1 MKTTRLNCLYVGCG
15 THRLKGFQHAEINIQ
30 KKNLKPPE
38 ILCDITKSIPLPDKS
53 QDLIFSRHTLEHLTY
68 KQLINHFLECNRLI
82 KYNGYIRMC
91 LPDFDL
97 MIKDYLDKK
106 YIPNSKLMDELDM
119 IGPNENY
126 TDSFINR
133 ILYPDHFYIHNYDT
147 LFRALK
153 KCGFSNIKRK
163 EPGNTSIKN
172 IEIKNELLSCEKGD
186 INCEIILEAQKIDLP
201 SVRHFDLKEKTK
213 LINNFLS
220 FFNLKITKFH
230 HRKPRFP
237 QRYWFQEKFFNL
249 KKLFNFKN
257 NS

>member
-1 MKTTRLNCLYVGCG
+1 
-15 THRLKGFQHAEINIQ
+15 
-30 KKNLKPPE
+30 
-38 ILCDITKSIPLPDKS
+38 
-53 QDLIFSRHTLEHLTY
+53 
-68 KQLINHFLECNRLI
+68 
-82 KYNGYIRMC
+82 MC

-106 YIPNSKLMDELDM
+106 YIPNSELMDEVDM

-163 EPGNTSIKN
+163 EPGNTNIKN
-172 IEIKNELLSCEKGD
+172 IEIKNGLLSCEKGD
-186 INCEIILEAQKIDLP
+186 INCEIILEAQKTDLP
-201 SVRHFDLKEKTK
+201 SIKHFDLKEKTR
-213 LINNFLS
+213 LINNILS
-220 FFNLKITKFH
+220 YLNLKITKFH
-230 HRKPRFP
+230 HRKRRFP